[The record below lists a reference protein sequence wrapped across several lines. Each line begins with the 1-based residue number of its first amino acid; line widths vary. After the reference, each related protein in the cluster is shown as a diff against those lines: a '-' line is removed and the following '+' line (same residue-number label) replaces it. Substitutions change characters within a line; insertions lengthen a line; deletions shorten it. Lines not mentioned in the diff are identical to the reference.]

1 MKKLSVFCFLSFI
14 FCLLFVTA
22 CGDSHQTC
30 NISSKCPKPVGDNA
44 TPELQKLRADI
55 SGKWKFDVFWVE
67 RLDEGMFRTGEVKD
81 IVPLDCLI
89 EEGQAQGEDDGD
101 DKQNLASQHVIVPGR
116 RLRGALRAKD
126 RKIFKAQ

>member
-1 MKKLSVFCFLSFI
+1 MEYGFFDVPYQPQDQAEI
-14 FCLLFVTA
+14 
-22 CGDSHQTC
+22 
-30 NISSKCPKPVGDNA
+30 P
-44 TPELQKLRADI
+44 DI
-55 SGKWKFDVFWVE
+55 QWGVRVPLHRDHFSGKGEFEVFWVK
-67 RLDEGMFRTGEVKD
+67 RFDEGMFRTGEVKD

-116 RLRGALRAKD
+116 RWRGALRAKG